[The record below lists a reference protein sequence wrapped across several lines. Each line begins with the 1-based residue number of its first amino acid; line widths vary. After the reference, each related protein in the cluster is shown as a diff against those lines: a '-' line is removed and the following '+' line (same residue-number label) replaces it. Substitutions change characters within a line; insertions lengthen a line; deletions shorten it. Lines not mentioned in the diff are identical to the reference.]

1 MLTQLQYLSLRG
13 IEDASSALNFSSEGI
28 QIVGGCDLYTTKAA
42 GTDKKLYKQIDRS
55 LEAQHE
61 SILRLAASLSPPQ
74 ATQFAKTSNLSQSS
88 PFGTLS
94 QISNRRTYAY
104 MIATL
109 NASHPDYDFSNVL
122 RPTDFCREKRVRDV
136 IAAVDS
142 KIYSAQSSRIPR
154 GLQTP
159 GGSIMWG
166 PRMWN
171 NIDAEMDLYQCDIY
185 SYKPEDNP
193 FDDEET
199 ALWSVHFFF
208 FNKAMKRVCY
218 LNARALSPTFAD
230 EESDDDN
237 TTTVDEGILT
247 PIRKKRTRA
256 ERQSADFSARKRAR
270 FWLGDKADA
279 IEPGWNSDSSEDE
292 AEAVNEEP
300 VSNETVKKIDKRG
313 RSMSSNTEVSESPS
327 EDHDDRKERSK
338 SRVRGINEAVAEA
351 IEL

>member
-1 MLTQLQYLSLRG
+1 M
-13 IEDASSALNFSSEGI
+13 
-28 QIVGGCDLYTTKAA
+28 YTTKAA

-74 ATQFAKTSNLSQSS
+74 AAQFAKTSNLSQSS

-122 RPTDFCREKRVRDV
+122 RPSDFCREKRLKDV
-136 IAAVDS
+136 MSTVDS
-142 KIYSAQSSRIPR
+142 KIYSAQSSRIPK

-159 GGSIMWG
+159 GGSLMWG

-171 NIDAEMDLYQCDIY
+171 NMDSEMDLYNCEIY
-185 SYKPEDNP
+185 SYKPEENP

-199 ALWSVHFFF
+199 ALWSQHYFF

-218 LNARALSPTFAD
+218 LYVRALSPSFAGD
-230 EESDDDN
+230 ESDDN
-237 TTTVDEGILT
+237 TVEDGSIT
-247 PIRKKRTRA
+247 PMRPKRRYA

-270 FWLGDKADA
+270 FWLGDRAD
-279 IEPGWNSDSSEDE
+279 DLE
-292 AEAVNEEP
+292 AEWESP
-300 VSNETVKKIDKRG
+300 VYDSADDDDVDVELLDEIVKRG
-313 RSMSSNTEVSESPS
+313 RSMSSNIS
-327 EDHDDRKERSK
+327 EDRDELEEAKERAK
-338 SRVRGINEAVAEA
+338 SHVRRMSEALAEA

>member
-1 MLTQLQYLSLRG
+1 
-13 IEDASSALNFSSEGI
+13 
-28 QIVGGCDLYTTKAA
+28 LYTTKAA
-42 GTDKKLYKQIDRS
+42 GSDKKLYKQIDRS

-61 SILRLAASLSPPQ
+61 AILRLAASLSPPQ
-74 ATQFAKTSNLSQSS
+74 AAQFAKTSNLSQSS

-122 RPTDFCREKRVRDV
+122 RPADFCREKSLKNVMGT
-136 IAAVDS
+136 VDS

-159 GGSIMWG
+159 GGSLMWG

-171 NIDAEMDLYQCDIY
+171 NIDAEMDLYSCEIY
-185 SYKPEDNP
+185 SYRPDENP

-199 ALWSVHFFF
+199 ALWSLHYFF

-218 LNARALSPTFAD
+218 LNARALSPSFAGD
-230 EESDDDN
+230 DSDDN
-237 TTTVDEGILT
+237 TVEDGTIT
-247 PIRKKRTRA
+247 PMRPKRRYE

-270 FWLGDKADA
+270 FWLGDRADDVE
-279 IEPGWNSDSSEDE
+279 EPWDEYVEDE
-292 AEAVNEEP
+292 SAEEDVDVELLDEI
-300 VSNETVKKIDKRG
+300 VKRG
-313 RSMSSNTEVSESPS
+313 RSMSSNMS
-327 EDHDDRKERSK
+327 EDRDDVEDEKERAK
-338 SRVRGINEAVAEA
+338 SRVRRMSEAVAEA

>member
-1 MLTQLQYLSLRG
+1 MKYLSLRG

-42 GTDKKLYKQIDRS
+42 GTDKKLYKQIDRA

-74 ATQFAKTSNLSQSS
+74 AAQFAKTSNLSQSS

-109 NASHPDYDFSNVL
+109 NASHPDYDFSHVL
-122 RPTDFCREKRVRDV
+122 RPADFCREKRVRDV

-142 KIYSAQSSRIPR
+142 KIYSAQSCRIPR

-159 GGSIMWG
+159 GGSVMWG

-171 NIDAEMDLYQCDIY
+171 NIDAEMDLYHCEIY
-185 SYKPEDNP
+185 SYKPDENP

-199 ALWSVHFFF
+199 ALWSLHYFF
-208 FNKAMKRVCY
+208 FNKTMKRVCY

-237 TTTVDEGILT
+237 NTIDDGTIT
-247 PIRKKRTRA
+247 PIRPKRTRA

-270 FWLGDKADA
+270 FWLGDRADE
-279 IEPGWNSDSSEDE
+279 IEPGWDSDTSTDE
-292 AEAVNEEP
+292 AAANDEP
-300 VSNETVKKIDKRG
+300 VSTQTVGKTDKRG
-313 RSMSSNTEVSESPS
+313 RSMSSNTEISESPS
-327 EDHDDRKERSK
+327 EDEVDKERGKRHGVSG
-338 SRVRGINEAVAEA
+338 SVVEAV
-351 IEL
+351 